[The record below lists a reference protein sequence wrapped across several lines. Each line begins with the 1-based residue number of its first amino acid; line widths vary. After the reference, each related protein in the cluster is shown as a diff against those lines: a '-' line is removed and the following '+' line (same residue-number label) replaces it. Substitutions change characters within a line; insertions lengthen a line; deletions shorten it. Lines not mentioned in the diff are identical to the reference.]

1 MDTFFIFNYLGY
13 DIMNEERAILD
24 FFSQPENLSLALSVA
39 EQTDQ
44 LRKQMNNRL
53 WQELRVRL
61 DQLIKQHGLAWHV
74 EFTDDKNAPEYLLG
88 LHFTLATGQPL
99 YLRPMIEQQ
108 YLGGEWRIYFGL
120 AWSTAS
126 APGQLGLASMVDL
139 KASLQKARFKSN
151 ESFLAWQWTAFYPRR
166 KDFLL
171 RFARNPEQLLEEFVT
186 IFATLLIDHR
196 EAIEQANQGLGTA
209 ASRSLSSS
217 LEQLRDELLG

>member
-1 MDTFFIFNYLGY
+1 
-13 DIMNEERAILD
+13 MNEEQAILN
-24 FFSQPENLSLALSVA
+24 FFSQPENLSLALSVG
-39 EQTDQ
+39 EHMDQ

-53 WQELRVRL
+53 WQELRMRL
-61 DQLIKQHGLAWHV
+61 EQVIREHGLAWHV

-88 LHFTLATGQPL
+88 LHFTLASEQSL

-126 APGQLGLASMVDL
+126 APGPLEFSAIANL

-151 ESFLAWQWTAFYPRR
+151 ESFLAWQWTAFHPRR

-171 RFARNPEQLLEEFVT
+171 RYARNPEQLLEEFVT

-196 EAIEQANQGLGTA
+196 EAIEQANQILGTT

-217 LEQLRDELLG
+217 LGQLRDELLD